1 MPHGLL
7 PFLHSL
13 HMLHSLTKMPEIN
26 EIIEKIKG
34 YNPNADVEMVERAY
48 RFAERAHEG
57 QTRLSG
63 VSYITHPIET
73 ARILADLEM
82 DAMSITAGLL
92 HDVVEDQ
99 DVTLEQLE
107 QEFGAEIAKLV
118 DGVTKL
124 KLADFEVQMGEAEK
138 AEASKAEAP
147 KKRHAEF
154 HRSAENLRK
163 IFLAM
168 ARDLR
173 VMVIKLADRLH
184 NMMTLDAL
192 PPERQQKVAME
203 TLQIFAPLA
212 HRLGIW
218 KIKWELE
225 DLAFKYL
232 HPEDYNSIAEKVART
247 RKEREADLNEAV
259 ETIKVRLAEEKIEAA
274 IQARP
279 KHLYSIY
286 GKMHREGVDFSE
298 IYDLSALR
306 IIVNTVSD
314 CYHALGVVHDQW
326 MPIPDRFDDYIAK
339 PKSNMY
345 QSLHTKVIGPRGEPL
360 EIQIRTWDM
369 HRTAEF
375 GIAAH
380 WRYKEQAKPVDEFER
395 KMTWLRQQI
404 FDWQAD
410 MKDAGE
416 FLHSVV
422 EDLFTDQ
429 VFVFTPRGDVIDL
442 PAGSTPVDFA
452 YRIHSDVGNHCVG
465 AKVNGRIVPLSYK
478 FSNGDIVEIISRS
491 NSQPSL
497 DWLSFVK
504 TSQARNRI
512 KRFFRN
518 INFVDSVARGKERLE
533 NELDRLGP
541 EARNMLKPER
551 LLKVAQSLN
560 LQSEEDLMA
569 AIGYGH
575 VAAGTV
581 VNRLKAEE
589 PPADM
594 LAITGKT
601 QAEDGPAVILDGGID
616 SVAIKRARCCAPVP
630 GDEVV
635 GYVTRGKGMALH
647 RADCPNVIAY
657 RQTEPDRLVN
667 VKWDKADGSRY
678 KADIRI
684 EALDRIGLLNDIS
697 QIFLSANTNITSAK
711 IKSLPDKRA
720 LLELSLDV
728 KDVQHLNSLM
738 NNLNRLSDIL
748 KIERIAAHTSGRVK

>member
-1 MPHGLL
+1 MA
-7 PFLHSL
+7 
-13 HMLHSLTKMPEIN
+13 TID
-26 EIIEKIKG
+26 EIIEQVRG
-34 YNPNADVEMVERAY
+34 YNPAADIDLIERAF

-63 VSYITHPIET
+63 DPYISHPLET

-82 DAMSITAGLL
+82 DSKSIAAGLL
-92 HDVVEDQ
+92 HDVIEDQ
-99 DVTLEQLE
+99 DIKIEQLE
-107 QEFGAEIAKLV
+107 KEFGEEVARLV

-124 KLADFEVQMGEAEK
+124 KLADFEITAPELEK
-138 AEASKAEAP
+138 SEPRKG
-147 KKRHAEF
+147 KHVEF

-184 NMMTLDAL
+184 NMMTLSAL

-232 HPEDYNSIAEKVART
+232 QPEEYATIAEKVSRT
-247 RKEREADLNEAV
+247 RRDREADLQEAV
-259 ETIKVRLAEEKIEAA
+259 EILNTRLKEDGIEAT
-274 IQARP
+274 IHARP

-306 IIVNTVSD
+306 IVVGTVAD

-339 PKSNMY
+339 SKSNMY

-380 WRYKEQAKPVDEFER
+380 WRYKEQTQASDEFDR
-395 KMTWLRQQI
+395 KMSWLRQQL

-410 MKDAGE
+410 TKDANE
-416 FLHSVV
+416 FLRSVID
-422 EDLFTDQ
+422 DLFTDQ
-429 VFVFTPRGDVIDL
+429 VFVFTPRGDVVDM

-478 FSNGDIVEIISRS
+478 FKNGDIVEIITRS

-504 TSQARNRI
+504 TSNARNRV
-512 KRFFRN
+512 KSFFRK
-518 INFVDSVARGKERLE
+518 IHFAESVAHGRAALEKEI
-533 NELDRLGP
+533 DRLGHESASLMRP
-541 EARNMLKPER
+541 EKLAKI
-551 LLKVAQSLN
+551 AQGLN
-560 LQSEEDLMA
+560 LQSDEDLLA

-575 VAAGTV
+575 VAVGTV
-581 VNRLKAEE
+581 INRLKAEVA
-589 PPADM
+589 PTDSLIVTGRTQDQGKPA
-594 LAITGKT
+594 I
-601 QAEDGPAVILDGGID
+601 ILDGGID

-635 GYVTRGKGMALH
+635 GYVSRGKGMALH
-647 RADCPNVIAY
+647 RVDCPNVTAY
-657 RQTEPDRLVN
+657 RQSEPDRLVA
-667 VKWDKADGSRY
+667 VQWGMADGDRY
-678 KADIRI
+678 QTDIRI
-684 EALDRIGLLNDIS
+684 EALDRVGLLNDIS
-697 QIFLSANTNITSAK
+697 AIFSASNTNITAAN
-711 IKSLPDKRA
+711 IRSLPDKRA
-720 LLELSLDV
+720 LLELTVDVRDV
-728 KDVQHLNSLM
+728 KHLGDLLTSVG
-738 NNLNRLSDIL
+738 RLSDIL
-748 KIERIAAHTSGRVK
+748 RIERVAAHNVGRVSK

>member
-1 MPHGLL
+1 MA
-7 PFLHSL
+7 
-13 HMLHSLTKMPEIN
+13 TIN
-26 EIIEKIKG
+26 EIIEKVRE
-34 YNPNADVEMVERAY
+34 YNPDANTEMIERAY

-63 VSYITHPIET
+63 SPYITHPLET

-82 DAMSITAGLL
+82 DATSIAAGLL

-99 DVTLEQLE
+99 DVKLEQIE
-107 QEFGAEIAKLV
+107 KEFDPEIARLV

-124 KLADFEVQMGEAEK
+124 KLADFEVQVQEAEK
-138 AEASKAEAP
+138 SDSG
-147 KKRHAEF
+147 KKKHAEF

-184 NMMTLDAL
+184 NMMTLSAL

-218 KIKWELE
+218 KVKWELE

-232 HPEDYNSIAEKVART
+232 QPEEYATIAEKVART
-247 RKEREADLNEAV
+247 RTEREADLREAV
-259 ETIKVRLAEEKIEAA
+259 EIIKHRLEADGVVATIH
-274 IQARP
+274 ARP

-286 GKMHREGVDFSE
+286 NKMLREGVDYSE

-306 IIVNTVSD
+306 VIVNTVAD

-326 MPIPDRFDDYIAK
+326 MPIPDKFGDYIAK
-339 PKSNMY
+339 SKSNMY

-380 WRYKEQAKPVDEFER
+380 WRYKEQSSNADEFER
-395 KMTWLRQQI
+395 KMTWLRQQL

-410 MKDAGE
+410 MRDANE
-416 FLHSVV
+416 FLRSVI

-429 VFVFTPRGDVIDL
+429 VFVFTPRGDVIDM

-478 FSNGDIVEIISRS
+478 FNNGDIVEIISRS

-504 TSQARNRI
+504 TSHARNRI
-512 KRFFRN
+512 KRYFRN
-518 INFVDSVARGKERLE
+518 IHFADSVARGKETLE
-533 NELDRLGP
+533 RELDRLGH
-541 EARNMLKPER
+541 ESQNLLKPEK
-551 LLKVAQSLN
+551 LIKIAQSLN
-560 LQSEEDLMA
+560 LQSEEDLLA

-581 VNRLKAEE
+581 INRLKAEE
-589 PPADM
+589 QPQDT
-594 LAITGKT
+594 LQITQRT
-601 QAEDGPAVILDGGID
+601 QTEGGPAVVLDGGID
-616 SVAIKRARCCAPVP
+616 QIAITRARCCAPVP
-630 GDEVV
+630 GDAVV
-635 GYVTRGKGMALH
+635 GYVSRGKGMALH
-647 RADCPNVIAY
+647 RVDCPNAIAY
-657 RQTEPDRLVN
+657 RQV
-667 VKWDKADGSRY
+667 
-678 KADIRI
+678 DIRI
-684 EALDRIGLLNDIS
+684 EALDRVGLLNDVS
-697 QIFLSANTNITSAK
+697 AIFSTTNTNITAAK
-711 IKSLPDKRA
+711 FKSMPNKKA
-720 LLELSLDV
+720 VIELSIDVRDV
-728 KDVQHLNSLM
+728 KHLNELV
-738 NNLNRLSDIL
+738 NTVGRLSDIL

>member
-1 MPHGLL
+1 MPVIG
-7 PFLHSL
+7 
-13 HMLHSLTKMPEIN
+13 
-26 EIIEKIKG
+26 EIIEKVKG
-34 YNPNADVEMVERAY
+34 YNPYADTDLIERAF

-63 VSYITHPIET
+63 NPYITHPLET

-82 DAMSITAGLL
+82 DSTSIAAGLL

-99 DVTLEQLE
+99 DVKLEQIE
-107 QEFGAEIAKLV
+107 KEFGEEVARLV

-124 KLADFEVQMGEAEK
+124 KLADFEVSLPDLEK
-138 AEASKAEAP
+138 AESP
-147 KKRHAEF
+147 KKKHVEF
-154 HRSAENLRK
+154 RRSAENLRK
-163 IFLAM
+163 IFMAM

-184 NMMTLDAL
+184 NMMTLSAL
-192 PPERQQKVAME
+192 PEERQQKVAME

-232 HPEDYNSIAEKVART
+232 QPEEYAVIAEKVAKT
-247 RKEREADLNEAV
+247 RHEREADLHEAV
-259 ETIKVRLAEEKIEAA
+259 EIINRRLHEDGIEAT

-286 GKMHREGVDFSE
+286 GKMLREGVDFSE

-306 IIVNTVSD
+306 VIVNSVAD

-326 MPIPDRFDDYIAK
+326 MPIPDRFDDHIAK
-339 PKSNMY
+339 SKSNMY

-360 EIQIRTWDM
+360 EIQIRTWEM

-380 WRYKEQAKPVDEFER
+380 WRYKEQSQTSDEFDR
-395 KMTWLRQQI
+395 KMSWLRQQL

-410 MKDAGE
+410 MKDANE
-416 FLHSVV
+416 FLRSVID
-422 EDLFTDQ
+422 DLFTDQ
-429 VFVFTPRGDVIDL
+429 VFVFTPRGDVIDM

-465 AKVNGRIVPLSYK
+465 GKVNGRIVPLSYK
-478 FSNGDIVEIISRS
+478 FKNGDIVEIITRS

-504 TSQARNRI
+504 TSHARNRI
-512 KRFFRN
+512 KSFFRK
-518 INFVDSVARGKERLE
+518 IHFADSVAHGRAILEKEI
-533 NELDRLGP
+533 DRLGQ
-541 EARNMLKPER
+541 ESTNLLKPEK
-551 LLKVAQSLN
+551 LIKIAQNLN
-560 LQSEEDLMA
+560 LQSDEDLLA

-575 VAAGTV
+575 VAVGTV
-581 VNRLKAEE
+581 INRLKAEE
-589 PPADM
+589 PQPDT
-594 LAITGKT
+594 LAVTGRT
-601 QAEDGPAVILDGGID
+601 QEEEKPGVVLDGGID

-635 GYVTRGKGMALH
+635 GYVSRGKGMALH
-647 RADCPNVIAY
+647 RIDCPNVLAY
-657 RQTEPDRLVN
+657 RQSEPDRLVD
-667 VKWDKADGSRY
+667 VKWSMADGDRY
-678 KADIRI
+678 QADIRI
-684 EALDRIGLLNDIS
+684 EALDRVGLLNDIS
-697 QIFLSANTNITSAK
+697 AIFSSSNTNITSAK
-711 IKSLPDKRA
+711 IRSLPDRRA
-720 LLELSLDV
+720 LLELTVDVRDV
-728 KDVQHLNSLM
+728 KHLGDLM
-738 NNLNRLSDIL
+738 TSVGRLSDIL
-748 KIERIAAHTSGRVK
+748 KIERVAAHHAGRVK

>member
-1 MPHGLL
+1 MA
-7 PFLHSL
+7 
-13 HMLHSLTKMPEIN
+13 TIQEIV
-26 EIIEKIKG
+26 EKVKG
-34 YNPNADVEMVERAY
+34 YNPDADVGLIERAY

-57 QTRLSG
+57 QMRLSG
-63 VSYITHPIET
+63 DPYISHPLET

-82 DAMSITAGLL
+82 DSTSIAAGLL

-99 DVTLEQLE
+99 DIKIEQIE
-107 QEFGAEIAKLV
+107 REFGEEIARLV

-124 KLADFEVQMGEAEK
+124 KLADFEVPLPDEEK
-138 AEASKAEAP
+138 AEAP
-147 KKRHAEF
+147 RKKHVEF
-154 HRSAENLRK
+154 RRSAENLRR

-184 NMMTLDAL
+184 NMMTLSAL
-192 PPERQQKVAME
+192 PEERQKKVAME

-232 HPEDYNSIAEKVART
+232 HPEEYTTIAEKVART
-247 RKEREADLNEAV
+247 RNDREADLQEA
-259 ETIKVRLAEEKIEAA
+259 TDIISRRLKEEHVSAA
-274 IQARP
+274 IHARP

-286 GKMHREGVDFSE
+286 QKMLREGVDFGE
-298 IYDLSALR
+298 IYDLSAVR
-306 IIVNTVSD
+306 VIVNTVAD

-326 MPIPDRFDDYIAK
+326 MPIPDRFGDYIAK
-339 PKSNMY
+339 SKSNMY

-380 WRYKEQAKPVDEFER
+380 WRYKEQSQPKDEFER
-395 KMTWLRQQI
+395 KMSWLRQQL

-410 MKDAGE
+410 MRDANE
-416 FLHSVV
+416 FLRSVI

-478 FSNGDIVEIISRS
+478 FNNGDIVEIISRS
-491 NSQPSL
+491 NTQPSL

-504 TSQARNRI
+504 TSHARNRI

-518 INFVDSVARGKERLE
+518 IHYTDSVAQGREMLEKEIERLGHE
-533 NELDRLGP
+533 SQSLLRP
-541 EARNMLKPER
+541 EKLA
-551 LLKVAQSLN
+551 KVAQGLN
-560 LQSEEDLMA
+560 LQTDEDLLA

-581 VNRLKAEE
+581 INRLRAEE
-589 PPADM
+589 APTEG
-594 LAITGKT
+594 LSISSRT
-601 QAEDGPAVILDGGID
+601 QAEGGPAVVLDGGVD
-616 SVAIKRARCCAPVP
+616 KVAIKRARCCAPVP
-630 GDEVV
+630 GDAVV

-647 RADCPNVIAY
+647 RADCPNVHAY
-657 RQTEPDRLVN
+657 RQVEPGRLVE
-667 VKWDKADGSRY
+667 VQWGQSDGDRY
-678 KADIRI
+678 QADIRI
-684 EALDRIGLLNDIS
+684 EALDRVGLLNDIS
-697 QIFLSANTNITSAK
+697 AIFSATNTNITSAK
-711 IKSLPDKRA
+711 IRSLPDKRA
-720 LLELSLDV
+720 LLELTIDV
-728 KDVQHLNSLM
+728 RDLRHLNDLM
-738 NNLNRLSDIL
+738 ASVSRLSDVL
-748 KIERIAAHTSGRVK
+748 RIERVAAHGTGRAK

>member
-1 MPHGLL
+1 MPV
-7 PFLHSL
+7 F
-13 HMLHSLTKMPEIN
+13 N
-26 EIIEKIKG
+26 DIIEQIQK
-34 YNPNADVEMVERAY
+34 YNPGADIELVERAY
-48 RFAERAHEG
+48 RFAEHAHEG
-57 QTRLSG
+57 QFRLSG
-63 VSYITHPIET
+63 APYITHPLET

-82 DAMSITAGLL
+82 DVVSIAAGLL

-107 QEFGAEIAKLV
+107 KEFSPEIAKLV

-124 KLADFEVQMGEAEK
+124 KLADFEVQTPEAEK
-138 AEASKAEAP
+138 PEIP
-147 KKRHAEF
+147 KKKHAEF
-154 HRSAENLRK
+154 RRSAENLRK

-168 ARDLR
+168 AKDLR

-184 NMMTLDAL
+184 NMMTLSAL
-192 PPERQQKVAME
+192 PPDRQQKVAME
-203 TLQIFAPLA
+203 TIQIYAPLA

-232 HPEDYNSIAEKVART
+232 DPEEYESIAEKVART
-247 RKEREADLNEAV
+247 RQEREADLQEAV
-259 ETIKVRLAEEKIEAA
+259 ETLKHRLEEDKLEAA

-286 GKMHREGVDFSE
+286 GKMRREGVDFSE

-306 IIVNTVSD
+306 VIVNTVAD
-314 CYHALGVVHDQW
+314 CYHALGIVHDQW

-369 HRTAEF
+369 HRTADF

-410 MKDAGE
+410 MRDSSE
-416 FLHSVV
+416 FLRSVV
-422 EDLFTDQ
+422 DDLFTDQ

-478 FSNGDIVEIISRS
+478 FNNGDIVEIISRS

-504 TSQARNRI
+504 TSHARNRV

-518 INFVDSVARGKERLE
+518 INFVDSVALGKEKLE
-533 NELDRLGP
+533 NELVRLGQ
-541 EARNMLKPER
+541 EAQQLLRPER

-560 LQSEEDLMA
+560 MQNEEDLMA

-575 VAAGTV
+575 IAPGTV
-581 VNRLKAEE
+581 LNRLRADEQ
-589 PPADM
+589 PAD
-594 LAITGKT
+594 AIVVTGRT
-601 QAEDGPAVILDGGID
+601 QAEGGPAIVLDGGID
-616 SVAIKRARCCAPVP
+616 SVAINRARCCAPVP
-630 GDEVV
+630 GDEVI
-635 GYVTRGKGMALH
+635 GYVSRGKGMSLH
-647 RADCPNVIAY
+647 RATCPNVLAY
-657 RQTEPDRLVN
+657 RQTEPDRLVE
-667 VKWDKADGSRY
+667 VKWDQSDGSRY
-678 KADIRI
+678 QADIQI
-684 EALDRIGLLNDIS
+684 EALDRVGLLNDIS
-697 QIFLSANTNITSAK
+697 SIFSSANTNITSAK
-711 IKSLPDKRA
+711 IKSLRDKRA
-720 LLELSLDV
+720 LLELSVDV
-728 KDVQHLNSLM
+728 RDVQHLNSLM
-738 NNLNRLSDIL
+738 TSVNRLSDIL
-748 KIERIAAHTSGRVK
+748 KIERVAAHTSGRVK

>member
-1 MPHGLL
+1 M
-7 PFLHSL
+7 
-13 HMLHSLTKMPEIN
+13 TTIN
-26 EIIEKIKG
+26 DIIEQVKS
-34 YNPNADVEMVERAY
+34 YNPTADVELIERAY
-48 RFAERAHEG
+48 RFAERAHED

-63 VSYITHPIET
+63 DPFITHPLET
-73 ARILADLEM
+73 AKILADLEM
-82 DAMSITAGLL
+82 DPISISAGLL

-107 QEFGAEIAKLV
+107 KEFGPEIARLV

-124 KLADFEVQMGEAEK
+124 KLADFEVSIAESEK
-138 AEASKAEAP
+138 PESSKR
-147 KKRHAEF
+147 KHAEF

-168 ARDLR
+168 AKDLR

-184 NMMTLDAL
+184 NMMTLSAH

-203 TLQIFAPLA
+203 TLQIYSPLA

-218 KIKWELE
+218 KMKWALE

-232 HPEDYNSIAEKVART
+232 HPEEYATIAEKVART
-247 RKEREADLNEAV
+247 RAEREADLKEAV
-259 ETIKVRLAEEKIEAA
+259 EILNSRLAADHVDAVIH
-274 IQARP
+274 ARP

-286 GKMHREGVDFSE
+286 GKMLREGIDFSE

-306 IIVNTVSD
+306 IIVNSLAD

-360 EIQIRTWDM
+360 EIQIRTWEM

-380 WRYKEQAKPVDEFER
+380 WRYKEQAGNTDEFER

-410 MKDAGE
+410 MRDANE
-416 FLHSVV
+416 FLRSVV
-422 EDLFTDQ
+422 QDLFTDQ

-465 AKVNGRIVPLSYK
+465 AKVNGRIVPLTYK
-478 FSNGDIVEIISRS
+478 FNNGDIVEIISRS

-504 TSQARNRI
+504 TSHARNRV

-518 INFVDSVARGKERLE
+518 LHFDDSVSKGKEMLE
-533 NELDRLGP
+533 KELERLGH
-541 EARNMLKPER
+541 EAQNVAKSEKILKI
-551 LLKVAQSLN
+551 AQGLN
-560 LQSEEDLMA
+560 LQSEEDLLA

-575 VAAGTV
+575 VAVGTV

-589 PPADM
+589 PPSDI
-594 LAITGKT
+594 LIVTGRSAQT
-601 QAEDGPAVILDGGID
+601 QGGPAVVLDGGIED
-616 SVAIKRARCCAPVP
+616 VAIKRARCCAPVP

-647 RADCPNVIAY
+647 RLDCPNVIAY
-657 RQTEPDRLVN
+657 QAQEPERLIN
-667 VKWDKADGSRY
+667 VKWNMADEDRY
-678 KADIRI
+678 QADLRI
-684 EALDRIGLLNDIS
+684 EALDRVGLLNDIS
-697 QIFLSANTNITSAK
+697 AIFTASNTNITQAK
-711 IKSLPDKRA
+711 FKTTPDKRA
-720 LLELSLDV
+720 VIELTLDV
-728 KDVQHLNSLM
+728 KDLSHLNSLM
-738 NNLNRLSDIL
+738 AKVNRLSDIL
-748 KIERIAAHTSGRVK
+748 KIERVAAHGSSRVSR

>member
-1 MPHGLL
+1 MA
-7 PFLHSL
+7 
-13 HMLHSLTKMPEIN
+13 TIDEV
-26 EIIEKIKG
+26 IETVKG
-34 YNPNADVEMVERAY
+34 YDPDADLKLIERAY

-57 QTRLSG
+57 QMRLSG
-63 VSYITHPIET
+63 DPYITHPLET
-73 ARILADLEM
+73 ARILAELEM
-82 DAMSITAGLL
+82 DSTSIAAGLL
-92 HDVVEDQ
+92 HDVAEDR
-99 DVTLEQLE
+99 DITIEQIE
-107 QEFGAEIAKLV
+107 REFGEEIARLV

-124 KLADFEVQMGEAEK
+124 KLADFEVSLPEADK
-138 AEASKAEAP
+138 SEAP
-147 KKRHAEF
+147 KKKHAEF
-154 HRSAENLRK
+154 RRSAENLRK

-168 ARDLR
+168 AKDLR
-173 VMVIKLADRLH
+173 VLVIKLADRLH
-184 NMMTLDAL
+184 NMMTLSAL

-232 HPEDYNSIAEKVART
+232 YPEDYATIAEKVART
-247 RKEREADLNEAV
+247 RQEREADLQEAV
-259 ETIKVRLAEEKIEAA
+259 EIIKRRLRDDHISATIH
-274 IQARP
+274 ARP

-286 GKMHREGVDFSE
+286 QKMGREGVDFSE

-306 IIVNTVSD
+306 IVVDTVAD

-326 MPIPDRFDDYIAK
+326 MPIPDRFGDYIAK
-339 PKSNMY
+339 AKSNLY
-345 QSLHTKVIGPRGEPL
+345 QSLHTKVIGPRGEPI

-369 HRTAEF
+369 HRTAEV

-380 WRYKEQAKPVDEFER
+380 WRYKEQSQPSDGFER
-395 KMTWLRQQI
+395 KMSWLRQQL

-410 MKDAGE
+410 MRDANE
-416 FLHSVV
+416 FLRSVI

-478 FSNGDIVEIISRS
+478 FNNGDIVEIISRS

-504 TSQARNRI
+504 TSHARNRV
-512 KRFFRN
+512 KSFFRK
-518 INFVDSVARGKERLE
+518 IHFAESVTRGRETLEREMERLGHE
-533 NELDRLGP
+533 SQSLLRP
-541 EARNMLKPER
+541 EKLV
-551 LLKVAQSLN
+551 KVAQGLN
-560 LQSEEDLMA
+560 LQTEEDLLA

-581 VNRLKAEE
+581 INRLKAMEAPTE
-589 PPADM
+589 T
-594 LAITGKT
+594 LAVSSRAQVEG
-601 QAEDGPAVILDGGID
+601 GPAIVLDGVD
-616 SVAIKRARCCAPVP
+616 RVAINRARCCAPVP

-647 RADCPNVIAY
+647 RMDCPNVQAY
-657 RQTEPDRLVN
+657 RQSEPARLVE
-667 VKWDKADGSRY
+667 VQWSQADGDRY
-678 KADIRI
+678 EANIRI
-684 EALDRIGLLNDIS
+684 EALDRVGLLNDIS
-697 QIFLSANTNITSAK
+697 AIFSATNTNITAAN
-711 IKSLPDKRA
+711 IRSLPDKRA
-720 LLELSLDV
+720 VLDLTI
-728 KDVQHLNSLM
+728 DVRDIKHLNELM
-738 NNLNRLSDIL
+738 TSVGRLSDIL
-748 KIERIAAHTSGRVK
+748 KIERVAAHHAGKVK

>member
-1 MPHGLL
+1 MPA
-7 PFLHSL
+7 
-13 HMLHSLTKMPEIN
+13 IN
-26 EIIEKIKG
+26 EIIEQIQK
-34 YNPNADVEMVERAY
+34 YNPSADVELIERAY
-48 RFAERAHEG
+48 RFAEHAHEG
-57 QTRLSG
+57 QSRLSG
-63 VSYITHPIET
+63 APYITHPLET

-82 DAMSITAGLL
+82 DAVSIAAGLL

-107 QEFGAEIAKLV
+107 REFSPEIAKLV

-124 KLADFEVQMGEAEK
+124 KLADFEVQSPEAEK
-138 AEASKAEAP
+138 PEVP
-147 KKRHAEF
+147 KKKHAEF

-168 ARDLR
+168 AKDLR

-184 NMMTLDAL
+184 NMMTLAAL
-192 PPERQQKVAME
+192 PADRQQKVAME
-203 TLQIFAPLA
+203 TLQIYAPLA

-232 HPEDYNSIAEKVART
+232 YPEEYESIADKVART
-247 RKEREADLNEAV
+247 RQEREADLQEAV
-259 ETIKVRLAEEKIEAA
+259 ETIKRRLDEEKVEAT
-274 IQARP
+274 IHARP

-286 GKMHREGVDFSE
+286 GKIHREGVDFSE

-306 IIVNTVSD
+306 VIVNTVSD

-326 MPIPDRFDDYIAK
+326 MPIPDRFDDHIAK

-410 MKDAGE
+410 MRDANE
-416 FLHSVV
+416 FLRSVV

-442 PAGSTPVDFA
+442 PAGSTPIDFA

-478 FSNGDIVEIISRS
+478 FNNGDIVEIISRS

-518 INFVDSVARGKERLE
+518 INFAESVARGKERLE
-533 NELDRLGP
+533 NEMDRLGQEAQHMLRP
-541 EARNMLKPER
+541 EKLM
-551 LLKVAQSLN
+551 KVAQSLN

-581 VNRLKAEE
+581 INRLKAEE
-589 PPADM
+589 QPTD
-594 LAITGKT
+594 AIAVTGKT
-601 QAEDGPAVILDGGID
+601 QAEGGPSVVLDGGID

-630 GDEVV
+630 GDEVI
-635 GYVTRGKGMALH
+635 GYVSRGKGMALH
-647 RADCPNVIAY
+647 RANCPNVLAY
-657 RQTEPDRLVN
+657 RQIEPDRLVD
-667 VKWDKADGSRY
+667 VKWDQSDGSRY
-678 KADIRI
+678 QADIRI
-684 EALDRIGLLNDIS
+684 EALDRVGLLNDIS
-697 QIFLSANTNITSAK
+697 SIFTSANTNITSAK
-711 IKSLPDKRA
+711 IKSLPDKKA
-720 LLELSLDV
+720 LLELSVDV
-728 KDVQHLNSLM
+728 RDVQHLNSLM
-738 NNLNRLSDIL
+738 GSVNRLSDIL

>member
-1 MPHGLL
+1 MPV
-7 PFLHSL
+7 F
-13 HMLHSLTKMPEIN
+13 N
-26 EIIEKIKG
+26 DIIEQIQK
-34 YNPNADVEMVERAY
+34 YNPGADIELVERAY
-48 RFAERAHEG
+48 RFAEHAHEG
-57 QTRLSG
+57 QFRLSG
-63 VSYITHPIET
+63 APYITHPLET

-82 DAMSITAGLL
+82 DVVSIAAGLL

-107 QEFGAEIAKLV
+107 KEFSPEIAKLV

-124 KLADFEVQMGEAEK
+124 KLADFEVQTPDVEK
-138 AEASKAEAP
+138 TEVP
-147 KKRHAEF
+147 KKKHVEF
-154 HRSAENLRK
+154 RRSAENLRK

-168 ARDLR
+168 AKDLR

-184 NMMTLDAL
+184 NMMTLSAL
-192 PPERQQKVAME
+192 PLDRQQKVAME
-203 TLQIFAPLA
+203 TIQIYAPLA

-232 HPEDYNSIAEKVART
+232 NPEEYESIAEKVART
-247 RKEREADLNEAV
+247 RQERETDLQEAV
-259 ETIKVRLAEEKIEAA
+259 ETIKRRLEEEKLEAT

-286 GKMHREGVDFSE
+286 GKMRREGVDFSE

-306 IIVNTVSD
+306 VIVNTVSD
-314 CYHALGVVHDQW
+314 CYHALGIVHDQW

-369 HRTAEF
+369 HRTADF

-410 MKDAGE
+410 MRDSSE
-416 FLHSVV
+416 FLKSVV
-422 EDLFTDQ
+422 DDLFTDQ

-452 YRIHSDVGNHCVG
+452 YRIHSDVGSHCVG

-478 FSNGDIVEIISRS
+478 FNNGDIIEIISRS

-504 TSQARNRI
+504 TSHARNRI

-518 INFVDSVARGKERLE
+518 INFVDSVALGKEKLE
-533 NELDRLGP
+533 NELDRLGQEAQQLLRP
-541 EARNMLKPER
+541 EK

-560 LQSEEDLMA
+560 LQNEEDLMA

-575 VAAGTV
+575 IAPATV
-581 VNRLKAEE
+581 LNRLRTEE
-589 PPADM
+589 QPAD
-594 LAITGKT
+594 AIVVTGKT
-601 QAEDGPAVILDGGID
+601 QSEGGPAIVLDGGID

-635 GYVTRGKGMALH
+635 GYVSRGKGMSLH
-647 RADCPNVIAY
+647 RTTCPNVLAY
-657 RQTEPDRLVN
+657 RQTEPDRLVE
-667 VKWDKADGSRY
+667 VKWDQSDGSRY
-678 KADIRI
+678 QADIQI
-684 EALDRIGLLNDIS
+684 EALDRVGLLNDIS
-697 QIFLSANTNITSAK
+697 SIFSSANTNITSAK
-711 IKSLPDKRA
+711 IKSLRDKRA
-720 LLELSLDV
+720 LLELSVDV
-728 KDVQHLNSLM
+728 RDVQHLNNLM
-738 NNLNRLSDIL
+738 ISVNRLSDIL
-748 KIERIAAHTSGRVK
+748 KIERVAAHSSGRVK